1 MPDFPWSSRT
11 LPTSRVSWC
20 SHHCCRQG
28 IRDGKLKRGPMYSSE
43 EQSLSLD
50 FKDEIIK
57 LLENL
62 GKDQEKSYD
71 FADWY

>member
-1 MPDFPWSSRT
+1 
-11 LPTSRVSWC
+11 
-20 SHHCCRQG
+20 
-28 IRDGKLKRGPMYSSE
+28 MYSSE
-43 EQSLSLD
+43 EQSLPLD

-57 LLENL
+57 LLKNL